1 MILFALGPRTRPALS
16 FSEEIA
22 TLIHGVQN
30 GIFPENVFFFSLFDC
45 SLRFASRNTKIKNE
59 IVWAFLLKYFLEES
73 Y

>member
-30 GIFPENVFFFSLFDC
+30 GIFPENIFFS
-45 SLRFASRNTKIKNE
+45 RFLTVACVLPPEIRRLKTK
-59 IVWAFLLKYFLEES
+59 
-73 Y
+73 